1 MKILVTGGL
10 GYIGSH
16 TIVKLLEKNYEVI
29 CLDNLINSDIDT
41 QKKITK
47 ITNKK
52 FKFYN
57 IDLTNLNELKKI
69 LKKNVKID
77 HIIHFASLIYVPESL
92 EKPLTYYNNNLVS
105 LLNVVKIAQKYK
117 SGLIF
122 SSSSTVY
129 GNPKKFPITE
139 DIPMAIP
146 TSPYGHTKKIGEEIL
161 MEVARAEKIRIISL
175 RYFNP
180 VGAHE
185 SGLIGERP
193 VENPVHILPYITQ
206 TAIGNKKKL
215 TIFGNDYKTKDGTC
229 VRDFIHVNDVAEAHI
244 KCISF
249 LKKNKKKYYEFNIGI
264 GKGISILELVKQF
277 EKTTGISIPYKF
289 GKRRKGDVAEL
300 WSSCNKSKKILNW
313 KPKYKIEDM
322 ISSAWNREKKNNC
335 KDS

>member
-16 TIVKLLEKNYEVI
+16 TIVKLLEKNYDVI

-41 QKKITK
+41 KNKIIK
-47 ITNKK
+47 IINKK
-52 FKFYN
+52 FKFHN

-69 LKKNVKID
+69 LKRYVRID
-77 HIIHFASLIYVPESL
+77 YILHFASLIYVPESI
-92 EKPLTYYNNNLVS
+92 EKPLTYYKNNLVS
-105 LLNVVKIAQKYK
+105 LLNIIEIAQKYK

-129 GNPKKFPITE
+129 GCPKKFPITE
-139 DIPMAIP
+139 NMPMGIS
-146 TSPYGHTKKIGEEIL
+146 TSPYGHSKKIGEEIL
-161 MEVARAEKIRIISL
+161 MNISKKKKLGIVSL

-180 VGAHE
+180 IGAHE
-185 SGLIGERP
+185 SALIGERFA
-193 VENPVHILPYITQ
+193 ENPIHILPYITK

-244 KCISF
+244 KCIPF
-249 LKKNKKKYYEFNIGI
+249 LKKNKKKYHKFNIGI
-264 GKGISILELVKQF
+264 GKGISILELVKKF
-277 EKTTGISIPYKF
+277 EKTTGISVPYKF

-300 WSSCNKSKKILNW
+300 WSSCKKSNKILNW

-322 ISSAWNREKKNNC
+322 ISSAWDWEKKNNFR
-335 KDS
+335 DS